1 MGKQIKV
8 GKAKVAAL
16 KKIIAED
23 YRSLNKQFFELERS
37 QIDFYLQRINAEGMC
52 GLYKNKSDF
61 LSQSVVI
68 S

>member
-1 MGKQIKV
+1 V

-37 QIDFYLQRINAEGMC
+37 QIDFYL
-52 GLYKNKSDF
+52 
-61 LSQSVVI
+61 
-68 S
+68 